1 MNELPVRGVG
11 RCQEAA
17 SHMRAGFVADA
28 ASRFAVCALAT
39 CLVVT
44 PPSFAIEQPSAEAQA
59 TLRRGFKASSE
70 GSAALAD
77 TLLTQS
83 IVEWKATKQAP
94 DEIAAI
100 YKQRGT
106 VRQQQNRLAEAAA
119 DLTEALKLDEAPAA
133 TPDPAE
139 VQRTYVLR
147 ARVNAALKLW
157 AAAEADLTAAID
169 RLDSLDAIESTNPYL
184 FSERGSARSR
194 LGDYE
199 GAADDALRAE
209 ADFKAIGDKVH
220 RLLSSADSAL
230 ALYGAGDVKG
240 GVEAMRY
247 VFKNKGMPASNN
259 PDDIGLLQE
268 LSRKDAELHLAYA
281 SHLYGV
287 EGRKADA
294 MTQWES
300 GCIRIEAYVADGTQR
315 VREEDALREKVIRG
329 GWWWLVVVDGGWW
342 WLVVVG
348 GEWW

>member
-1 MNELPVRGVG
+1 MCADPEESQWNRIDL
-11 RCQEAA
+11 
-17 SHMRAGFVADA
+17 VADA

-194 LGDYE
+194 LGDFSPWNVPCYRFSYPFFE
-199 GAADDALRAE
+199 VLKLPESRWAE
-209 ADFKAIGDKVH
+209 KY
-220 RLLSSADSAL
+220 L
-230 ALYGAGDVKG
+230 ALQQHVL
-240 GVEAMRY
+240 
-247 VFKNKGMPASNN
+247 
-259 PDDIGLLQE
+259 LLQKE
-268 LSRKDAELHLAYA
+268 
-281 SHLYGV
+281 
-287 EGRKADA
+287 
-294 MTQWES
+294 
-300 GCIRIEAYVADGTQR
+300 
-315 VREEDALREKVIRG
+315 
-329 GWWWLVVVDGGWW
+329 
-342 WLVVVG
+342 
-348 GEWW
+348 